1 MEYQSTR
8 DTTGETRRFCE
19 ILLEGLAPDGGLYLP
34 MEYPE
39 VDYATLEKW
48 RGCSYPMLAFRILSL
63 YIDDIPRRDL
73 FRIIRETYTA
83 ETFVS
88 EDITPLRRFGSN
100 MWIQNLSNGPTK
112 AFKDVAL
119 QLLGRLFEYELA
131 RRGEKLNILGAT
143 SGDTG
148 SAAEYAMLGRSG
160 ISVFMLSPLGRMS
173 EFQQAQ
179 MYSIDNPHIHNL
191 VVSGTFDEAQDVV
204 KAVSSDRDFKKRF
217 YIGTVNSIN
226 WARILAQVV
235 YYFWG
240 YFRST
245 ETSEEEVNFAIP
257 SGNFGNAFAGHVA
270 KMMGLPI
277 GRLMVATNENDVLD
291 EFFRTG
297 RYRPRAPHETHSTSS
312 PSMDIAKA
320 SNFERLIA
328 DLLGR
333 NGGNTAF
340 LFGDCL
346 RQDGEF
352 GLELPQMERLL
363 RSYGFVSSA
372 SSHHRRI
379 STIRALYETAGTQID
394 PHTADAVAAA
404 IEHDDGHTTV
414 VLETAL
420 PVKFEDTMREALGP
434 DVSIE
439 RPDTLRDLEQ
449 FPRKF
454 TKLPP
459 DAEVVK
465 RFISTH
471 TS

>member
-1 MEYQSTR
+1 MKYQSTR
-8 DTTGETRRFCE
+8 DSTGETRRFCE

-34 MEYPE
+34 TEYPE

-48 RGCSYPMLAFRILSL
+48 RRLSYPMLAFRVLSH
-63 YIDDIPRRDL
+63 YIDDIAPRDL
-73 FRIIRETYTA
+73 YKIVRGTY
-83 ETFVS
+83 S
-88 EDITPLRRFGSN
+88 EEVFGSADITPLRRFGSN
-100 MWIQNLSNGPTK
+100 IWIQNLSNGPTK

-119 QLLGRLFEYELA
+119 QLLGRLFEYELK

-148 SAAEYAMLGRSG
+148 SAAEYAMLGREG
-160 ISVFMLSPLGRMS
+160 ISVFMLSPEGRMS

-191 VVSGTFDEAQDVV
+191 VVTGTFDEAQDAV
-204 KAVSSDRDFKKRF
+204 KEVSADAEFKRTMH
-217 YIGTVNSIN
+217 IGTVNSIN

-245 ETSEEEVNFAIP
+245 ETSAEEVNFAIP

-277 GRLMVATNENDVLD
+277 GRIIVGTNENDVLD

-297 RYRPRAPHETHSTSS
+297 RYKPRSPHETHSTSS

-333 NGGNTAF
+333 DGKLVGT
-340 LFGDCL
+340 LFGETL
-346 RQDGEF
+346 TRQGEF
-352 GLELPQMERLL
+352 GLELSEMERLL
-363 RSYGFVSSA
+363 RNFGFA
-372 SSHHRRI
+372 SSTSNHHRRI
-379 STIRALYETAGTQID
+379 STIRSVFEVAGTQID
-394 PHTADAVAAA
+394 PHTADAMVAAL
-404 IEHDDGHTTV
+404 EHDDGHTTI

-420 PVKFEDTMREALGP
+420 PVKFADTMREALGP
-434 DVSIE
+434 DVTIE
-439 RPDTLRDLEQ
+439 RPDELYGLETL
-449 FPRKF
+449 PRKF
-454 TKLPP
+454 VVMAP
-459 DAEVVK
+459 DAKEIK
-465 RFISTH
+465 CYISANA
-471 TS
+471 S